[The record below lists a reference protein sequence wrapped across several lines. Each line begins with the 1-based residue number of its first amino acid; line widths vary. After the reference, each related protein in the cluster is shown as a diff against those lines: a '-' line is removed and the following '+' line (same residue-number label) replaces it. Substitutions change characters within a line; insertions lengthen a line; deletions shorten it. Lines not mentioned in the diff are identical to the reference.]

1 MIEVEL
7 KFQVLNEN
15 EVLDFLKNLEFVS
28 EKRIVDVYL
37 DTAEGDLFKRGIFVR
52 IRDDKSL
59 DFKYN
64 LDDDDWHEHCD
75 EHSFVLPLGNVP
87 DVNANCRLLGLK
99 EIEKGLEEFKAKNNL
114 IDSMAVDKVRKKF
127 KDGEFEYCLDLVKDM
142 GLFLEIEAE
151 GKEGEDLEA
160 VKMRMREKLKG
171 LNLKKIT
178 TGYNEIYWRE
188 HNFELYMQGKYLLE
202 EDKV

>member
-7 KFQVLNEN
+7 KFQVLDEE
-15 EVLDFLKNLEFVS
+15 EVKIFLKDLEYVS

-37 DTAEGDLFKRGIFVR
+37 DTVEGDLFKKGIFIRVR
-52 IRDDKSL
+52 DGKKL

-64 LDDDDWHEHCD
+64 LEDDDRHEHCD
-75 EHSFVLPLGNVP
+75 EHSFVLPLGNISG
-87 DVNANCRLLGLK
+87 VNSNCKILGLK
-99 EIEKGLEEFKAKNNL
+99 EIEKNFEEFKEKNNL
-114 IDSMAVDKVRKKF
+114 INSMTVDKVRKKF
-127 KDGEFEYCLDLVKDM
+127 KDEEFEYCLDKVEGM

-160 VKMRMREKLKG
+160 IKAKMREKLKG
-171 LNLKKIT
+171 LDLKKIT
-178 TGYNEIYWRE
+178 TGYNEIYWRK